1 MRTKTIS
8 FTFAYQYAD
17 YDELVKDI
25 IEKMFNVGLEMAKG
39 KNMAICYEGESE
51 KKEADNDYAKVMHV
65 IAEKRNGA
73 ACEYK
78 LNDKWKSADCPIYAV
93 NDNVSLIYKEKE

>member
-25 IEKMFNVGLEMAKG
+25 IEKMYNVGLEMANG

-51 KKEADNDYAKVMHV
+51 KKEAENDYEKLMHV
-65 IAEKRNGA
+65 IIEKCQSN
-73 ACEYK
+73 K
-78 LNDKWKSADCPIYAV
+78 QPDPWSTLNDPPVGLNMKDETNLKY
-93 NDNVSLIYKEKE
+93 